1 MISKHC
7 FAYSK
12 IQPDKVV
19 GWCPDGDFRRLFWV
33 LHLQRAACS
42 TFQTCI
48 LNSHQGHAMCRSM
61 VDIQSVAAEIRRG
74 KKRRRRQKETTGQKY
89 NGPLLHRAAINS
101 EIVIIA
107 LCVKGAG
114 GFSRLLTLLFIFQLR
129 TLKAVQGDHLTG
141 KPQNVEEFHS
151 CQENVREFTKSWEC
165 LWKMLSEKTAHCYL
179 HIWRYTSS
187 QQTVGVHL
195 MSRVLRI
202 LLLIKSL

>member
-19 GWCPDGDFRRLFWV
+19 GWCPDGDFRRLSWV
-33 LHLQRAACS
+33 LHLQRATCS

-48 LNSHQGHAMCRSM
+48 LNSHQGHAMWQTSNLWPLRLGEEKKQEE
-61 VDIQSVAAEIRRG
+61 DRKKLQG
-74 KKRRRRQKETTGQKY
+74 K
-89 NGPLLHRAAINS
+89 NIMAPLLHRAAINS
-101 EIVIIA
+101 EIVIIG
-107 LCVKGAG
+107 LCVKGAV
-114 GFSRLLTLLFIFQLR
+114 GFNWLLTLLFILQLR

-141 KPQNVEEFHS
+141 KPLNVREFHS
-151 CQENVREFTKSWEC
+151 CQENVGEFTKSREC
-165 LWKMLSEKTAHCYL
+165 LWKMLSEKTAHCQL
-179 HIWRYTSS
+179 HIRHYTSS

-202 LLLIKSL
+202 LLLIKSS